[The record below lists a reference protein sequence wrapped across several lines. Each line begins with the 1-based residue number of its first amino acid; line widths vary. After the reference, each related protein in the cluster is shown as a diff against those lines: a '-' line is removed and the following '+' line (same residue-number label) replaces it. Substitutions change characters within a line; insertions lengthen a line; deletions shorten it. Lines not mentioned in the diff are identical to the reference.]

1 MIDSGTCPVC
11 GREKVHL
18 NVTTGRLNHHLR
30 PTGKLRPRHETCPGS
45 YGAPA
50 GSRAVD

>member
-11 GREKVHL
+11 GRERVHL
-18 NVTTGRLNHHLR
+18 NVM
-30 PTGKLRPRHETCPGS
+30 TGKLIRHTRLEGNQYRRCPGS
-45 YGAPA
+45 NTPPA